1 MNVEEA
7 TMLEHEKY
15 LTAEQLAKKIHYSP
29 RYIREKMINDVL
41 QEGEHFI
48 RPFGGRRI
56 LFIWENIERDML
68 KVSPEIKKAEMGS
81 VIPLSRGGVCY
92 G

>member
-1 MNVEEA
+1 MSESV
-7 TMLEHEKY
+7 KY
-15 LTAEQLAKKIHYSP
+15 LTAEQLAKRIHYTP
-29 RYIREKMINDVL
+29 RYIREKMINNVL

-68 KVSPEIKKAEMGS
+68 TVSTEGKKPVS
-81 VIPLSRGGVCY
+81 KNIIPLSRGGICY